1 MVSQQQKKEGT
12 GGEEG
17 EEGEG
22 KRRGYKGGG
31 VVIKIVCVCVSISF
45 VLLMINL
52 RGYIFIHF
60 IS

>member
-31 VVIKIVCVCVSISF
+31 VVIKIVCVCK
-45 VLLMINL
+45 
-52 RGYIFIHF
+52 Y
-60 IS
+60 